1 MIRCNKEQCSACW
14 RDFGNNIKYLDLSSF
29 LIILVIFLS
38 QSFASSL
45 HQLVAASYSN
55 PNDAVHFWCQP
66 NSFHRQ
72 MTAELFHDIFQTSK
86 EGEAASIKWG
96 TPQPAV
102 GKIWGRRTH
111 RKYQKVAVS
120 FSAYSPSVGC
130 NACDPVTFVSSLLV
144 HAFGCILCPFP
155 DTFYEPR

>member
-1 MIRCNKEQCSACW
+1 
-14 RDFGNNIKYLDLSSF
+14 
-29 LIILVIFLS
+29 
-38 QSFASSL
+38 
-45 HQLVAASYSN
+45 
-55 PNDAVHFWCQP
+55 
-66 NSFHRQ
+66 

-155 DTFYEPR
+155 DTFDEPR